1 MEEQRFWHFQ
11 SLRLRKGLQVSPETV
26 KVITLRDL
34 GVQCWRPAISN
45 NKKKRL
51 SSGMQAHQT
60 LSLASQPLAQHV
72 LLAQLLR
79 PRLSEELREDGL
91 TGKSLTLGA
100 LEFRRKLRMSQIL
113 GS

>member
-1 MEEQRFWHFQ
+1 MEGQRFWHFQ
-11 SLRLRKGLQVSPETV
+11 SLRLRKGLQLSLETV

-45 NKKKRL
+45 NKKKL

-79 PRLSEELREDGL
+79 PRLSEEVREDGL
-91 TGKSLTLGA
+91 TGKRLTLGA